1 MTRSLLS
8 SIVSTDYATHKLI
21 ANKKRDLRND
31 DNIMPYQ
38 EEKVRSYDVAG
49 TYSQPY
55 GIGQREKYQMS
66 EHCVNKNPMPRDIIV
81 PLKKN
86 KSNEDVSRDVISA
99 KGSCK
104 ECSLCEDLLEDLQSA
119 VGHLKIVFESNIC
132 LGKLIDSWQ
141 RRCLVHC
148 LILSWSCLPVIMFFS
163 DLFLYLY
170 LLVCISMSL
179 YPFRR
184 SATFSGIRPIWFSS
198 HCFVIFFNCYSTTL
212 TSVFTSTFFVY
223 FLLFWT
229 SSCFLS
235 STDSCIAG
243 LLALEKAEAQ
253 NALFASFWACN
264 ILDTI
269 DRTYILLQSIAVC
282 WLIVL
287 PSEIQ

>member
-1 MTRSLLS
+1 MLNMTRSLLS

-49 TYSQPY
+49 TYSQPH

-86 KSNEDVSRDVISA
+86 KSNEDVSGDVISA

-132 LGKLIDSWQ
+132 LGKLIDS
-141 RRCLVHC
+141 
-148 LILSWSCLPVIMFFS
+148 
-163 DLFLYLY
+163 
-170 LLVCISMSL
+170 
-179 YPFRR
+179 
-184 SATFSGIRPIWFSS
+184 
-198 HCFVIFFNCYSTTL
+198 
-212 TSVFTSTFFVY
+212 
-223 FLLFWT
+223 
-229 SSCFLS
+229 
-235 STDSCIAG
+235 
-243 LLALEKAEAQ
+243 
-253 NALFASFWACN
+253 
-264 ILDTI
+264 
-269 DRTYILLQSIAVC
+269 
-282 WLIVL
+282 
-287 PSEIQ
+287 